1 VSTGL
6 FAALCAGAAWLLLLL
21 WSLHLGYLAEPWLWL
36 LLLLNL
42 LSFLL
47 YRNDKRAAIRGERR
61 TPENTL
67 HLLALL
73 GGWPAALLAQQLLR
87 HKTSKFPFRIVF
99 WFTVLVNGSIL
110 TWLHSTEGRPL
121 LQGLNR
127 HIEPAASLLVSEAGH
142 LTDKLLV
149 SLRNFLR
156 YLEQQI

>member
-1 VSTGL
+1 VSAGL
-6 FAALCAGAAWLLLLL
+6 LAALTAGAAWLLLML
-21 WSLHLGYLAEPWLWL
+21 WSLRLGYLAEPWLWL

-73 GGWPAALLAQQLLR
+73 GGWPAALLAQQLFR
-87 HKTSKFPFRIVF
+87 HKTSKINFRIVF
-99 WFTVLVNGSIL
+99 WFTVLFNGGSL
-110 TWLHSTEGRPL
+110 GWLHSAEGRPY

-127 HIEPAASLLVSEAGH
+127 HIEPAASMVVSEAGQ
-142 LTDKLLV
+142 LTEKLLI

-156 YLEQQI
+156 YMEQQT